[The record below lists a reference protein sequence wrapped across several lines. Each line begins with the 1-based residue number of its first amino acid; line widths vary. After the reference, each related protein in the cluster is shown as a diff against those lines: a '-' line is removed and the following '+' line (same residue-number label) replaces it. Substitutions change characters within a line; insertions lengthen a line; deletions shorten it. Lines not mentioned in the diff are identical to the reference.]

1 MLAQFKKSNG
11 VTFKLLSFTIPDKSL
26 EDAEAIWHKL

>member
-11 VTFKLLSFTIPDKSL
+11 VTFKLFVFTIPDKSL
-26 EDAEAIWHKL
+26 EAAAAI